1 MAARD
6 RSRIPAF
13 RAALVQEGDSPRL
26 SQPLRPSV
34 CMPSVRHE
42 RPHGGAS
49 NRRKKTMKLIS
60 THELQ
65 KRRQNE
71 LSALFCTVSKGLVR
85 TRRGSP
91 ERRNA
96 LASLENISRA
106 RATRMHRSEEHT

>member
-1 MAARD
+1 
-6 RSRIPAF
+6 
-13 RAALVQEGDSPRL
+13 
-26 SQPLRPSV
+26 
-34 CMPSVRHE
+34 
-42 RPHGGAS
+42 
-49 NRRKKTMKLIS
+49 MKLIS

-65 KRRQNE
+65 KRSQSE

-106 RATRMHRSEEHT
+106 RAVRMSTCQP